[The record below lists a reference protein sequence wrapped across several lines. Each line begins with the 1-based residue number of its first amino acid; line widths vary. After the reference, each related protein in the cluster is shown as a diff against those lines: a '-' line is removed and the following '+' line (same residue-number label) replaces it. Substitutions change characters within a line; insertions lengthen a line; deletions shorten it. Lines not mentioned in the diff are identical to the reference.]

1 MVTEK
6 DFNKI
11 AGSLL
16 TMYRAVLENGGSPE
30 EAMRIM
36 QAWLGAGM
44 AKVEAEI
51 AQQD

>member
-6 DFNKI
+6 DFKKL

-16 TMYRAVLENGGSPE
+16 TMYRAVLGNGGSPE

-44 AKVEAEI
+44 AKVDAEI
-51 AQQD
+51 VQQD